1 MKRDLLSL
9 RDLTPEEI
17 RALIR
22 TALEIKR
29 SGVRVTGNLNGRILG
44 LIFDKSSTR
53 TRVSFETA
61 MYRCGGQTLFLQSAD
76 TQIARDEPIRDTAR
90 VLSRYLDGLAI
101 RTYSQELVEE
111 MAHWATIPVINAL
124 TDQYHPCQIL
134 SDLVTIVENR
144 GSLEGV
150 RVAWI
155 GDGNNMAHSWI
166 NAASLLGFELV
177 LACPAGYEPGEAV
190 LGRAGSGI
198 RVTGSPGEAARGAH
212 VINTDV
218 WASMGQ
224 ENEREERLRAFQGFC
239 VDDALVAE
247 AAPDVLVMHCL
258 PAHRGE
264 EITEEV
270 LEGPH
275 SVVFDQA
282 ENKLHLRQALLEW
295 LLAES

>member
-29 SGVRVTGNLNGRILG
+29 SGVRVTGNLNGRVLG

-177 LACPAGYEPGEAV
+177 LACPAGYEPGEEV
-190 LGRAGSGI
+190 LGRAESGI
-198 RVTGSPGEAARGAH
+198 RVTGSPQEAVRGAH

-224 ENEREERLRAFQGFC
+224 EDEREERLRAFQGFC
-239 VDDALVAE
+239 VDDALLAE

-282 ENKLHLRQALLEW
+282 ENKLHLHQALLEW
-295 LLAES
+295 MLGQT

>member
-1 MKRDLLSL
+1 
-9 RDLTPEEI
+9 
-17 RALIR
+17 
-22 TALEIKR
+22 
-29 SGVRVTGNLNGRILG
+29 
-44 LIFDKSSTR
+44 
-53 TRVSFETA
+53 
-61 MYRCGGQTLFLQSAD
+61 
-76 TQIARDEPIRDTAR
+76 
-90 VLSRYLDGLAI
+90 
-101 RTYSQELVEE
+101 

-282 ENKLHLRQALLEW
+282 ENKLHLHQALLEW

>member
-17 RALIR
+17 RVLIR

-29 SGVRVTGNLNGRILG
+29 SGVRVTGNLNGRVLG

-282 ENKLHLRQALLEW
+282 ENKLHLHQALLEW